1 MTLALTLSLL
11 LTNRKDLC
19 HEFVPPTYP
28 RDEIKQPGGYSKVVV
43 RNCLCRLVA
52 KMPES
57 PAQPD
62 RVVELE
68 TLVMHLQQDLAT
80 LNGVVIDQQKQL
92 DSLTKRITK
101 IDVRVARLGD
111 DDESRDPLDERPP
124 HY

>member
-1 MTLALTLSLL
+1 
-11 LTNRKDLC
+11 
-19 HEFVPPTYP
+19 
-28 RDEIKQPGGYSKVVV
+28 
-43 RNCLCRLVA
+43 
-52 KMPES
+52 MPES